1 MKQAYTAP
9 EFDVSLYD
17 VDDVITLSVGIG
29 AIEGGETGKESGWMD
44 I

>member
-1 MKQAYTAP
+1 MKQVYTAP

-17 VDDVITLSVGIG
+17 VEDIITLSVG
-29 AIEGGETGKESGWMD
+29 GGP

>member
-17 VDDVITLSVGIG
+17 VDDVITLSVGTG
-29 AIEGGETGKESGWMD
+29 SVEGGEVGWMP
-44 I
+44 IV

>member
-17 VDDVITLSVGIG
+17 VDDVITLSVGPNPM
-29 AIEGGETGKESGWMD
+29 EGGDDGWVD
-44 I
+44 FA

>member
-17 VDDVITLSVGIG
+17 VDDVITLSVGTG
-29 AIEGGETGKESGWMD
+29 AVEGGDDGWMAV
-44 I
+44 

>member
-17 VDDVITLSVGIG
+17 VDDVITLSVGTG
-29 AIEGGETGKESGWMD
+29 AVEGGNDGWME

>member
-1 MKQAYTAP
+1 MKQVYTAP

-17 VDDVITLSVGIG
+17 VDDVITLSVGDH
-29 AIEGGETGKESGWMD
+29 AIEGGDGSDWMP